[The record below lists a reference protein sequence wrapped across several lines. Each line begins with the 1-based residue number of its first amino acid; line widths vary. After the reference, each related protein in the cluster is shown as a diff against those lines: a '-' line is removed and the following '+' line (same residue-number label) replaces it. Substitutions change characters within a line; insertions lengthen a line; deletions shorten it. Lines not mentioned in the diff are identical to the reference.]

1 MEQQMPGGRNDGAVR
16 VGQTVRRRAGTQ
28 TPAVHALLRHL
39 EAVGFAGAPRAIGID
54 DQGREVLTYLDGCTV
69 GNSRPWPAWA
79 HSEVTLVAVGRWLR
93 DFHAASRSFVPPP
106 GAHWFGGRDELGP
119 GELVGHH
126 DAAPYNA
133 VWRPTPSES
142 DPGLGE
148 LVGFID
154 WDLAHPAEPVRDLA
168 FALLTWVPLTARDVA
183 AADGFPP
190 DVDRA
195 GRLRLVLEA
204 YEWTGTLGEVLAAV
218 RLRAVEH
225 ATGLRRA
232 AAAGY
237 GPAAALVAEGVAEDF
252 DRAAAELD
260 ASMGDL
266 LHEGDA

>member
-1 MEQQMPGGRNDGAVR
+1 
-16 VGQTVRRRAGTQ
+16 
-28 TPAVHALLRHL
+28 
-39 EAVGFAGAPRAIGID
+39 
-54 DQGREVLTYLDGCTV
+54 
-69 GNSRPWPAWA
+69 
-79 HSEVTLVAVGRWLR
+79 
-93 DFHAASRSFVPPP
+93 
-106 GAHWFGGRDELGP
+106 
-119 GELVGHH
+119 
-126 DAAPYNA
+126 
-133 VWRPTPSES
+133 
-142 DPGLGE
+142 
-148 LVGFID
+148 
-154 WDLAHPAEPVRDLA
+154 
-168 FALLTWVPLTARDVA
+168 VPLTARDVA

-195 GRLRLVLEA
+195 RRLRLLLEA
-204 YEWTGTLGEVLAAV
+204 YEWTGTLGEALAAV